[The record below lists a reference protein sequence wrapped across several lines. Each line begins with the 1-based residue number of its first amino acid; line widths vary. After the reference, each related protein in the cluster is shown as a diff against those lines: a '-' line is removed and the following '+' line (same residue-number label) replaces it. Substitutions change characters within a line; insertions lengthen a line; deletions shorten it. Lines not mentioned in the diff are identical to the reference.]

1 MIEDDFLLLEDSSG
15 LIELETGLGSIL
27 LERQASDVDGVEA
40 PTGIAAVIDM
50 RPRQR
55 AERAAEEKRRRVEA
69 ERRQAVEDAFEQVF
83 GEPKPRVVTEEQRRA
98 VDRAVLQALREGN
111 LRTRLADAA
120 IAVDRYM
127 EHLQRVERMR
137 KDEESIIML
146 MMAA

>member
-1 MIEDDFLLLEDSSG
+1 MIDDDFLLLEDGSG
-15 LIELETGLGSIL
+15 LIELETGLGSLL
-27 LERQASDVDGVEA
+27 LEKQASDVDGVEA

-55 AERAAEEKRRRVEA
+55 AEKAAEEKRLRAEA
-69 ERRQAVEDAFEQVF
+69 ERRQAVEDAFEKVF
-83 GEPKPRVVTEEQRRA
+83 GDPKPKAITEEQRRA

-120 IAVDRYM
+120 IAVDQYM
-127 EHLQRVERMR
+127 NHLKRVERMR